1 MKVAFNALLIETTP
15 KTQREA
21 FLWALKS
28 SRVPEDIDIT
38 EIKQRLRQE
47 REAGIRA
54 LPELLRLAQE
64 SLNSI
69 DNCKVHWA
77 DDAKSAADIIWEIS
91 GDINHLNIN
100 KSGTIREIKSD
111 LELRGFHIQETY
123 LDQEDSKNNKELLTN
138 KFEYY
143 WQLPPNNFC
152 STGERFNIGQKVNL
166 VKENQEQISYKSIS
180 LVGANALSAED
191 GTLFFLQH
199 TSNIGRLLRTPRVI
213 VLVGLEK
220 VVRTKIEAEFQT
232 KWAGIFGLQSLLL
245 DIQFPDSK
253 EIAEDAD
260 SQLVSAGCGHGEKS
274 LDIIFFDNGRLKM
287 LDSPYKE
294 LLYCL
299 SCRSCRK
306 KCPSYQY
313 FGKQID
319 RYPQQYLFS
328 YLNGENDS
336 VDLCA
341 GCGNCFSECPVGI
354 DTQMLIT
361 KARSP
366 KKRYNWR
373 LGDRLL
379 SRPEILGKL
388 SVAAAPLSGW
398 ALQQKIFRIPME
410 KLLGI
415 DRQRKLPAGKRM
427 KVLTEKISSEDL
439 ESSRIVVYYKGCNA
453 TYFESEVAETTV
465 KVLEACG
472 YKVIIPGQKCCGI
485 SRLALG
491 DLDAARKQAEF
502 NVEKLS
508 ELTLQDAVIIT
519 TCPSCGLALKHKY
532 HSLEVQNAD
541 QVGSRASDLGSFL
554 LKQFKSGTVK
564 LPLKPLN
571 RKVAYH
577 WACHLRH
584 QVLDHGPLEFLSLI
598 PGLEVELI
606 DRGCCGMSGTFG
618 QKKKNYKYSM
628 NTGQPLFDAIM
639 ESDANEACTECG
651 ACGLQISQG
660 TGKKTVHPVM
670 LLAES
675 LGM

>member
-1 MKVAFNALLIETTP
+1 MKQAFNALLIETTP

-21 FLWALKS
+21 FLAALKS
-28 SRVPEDIDIT
+28 PGAAENIDIT
-38 EIKQRLRQE
+38 EIKQRLRQQ

-54 LPELLRLAQE
+54 LPELLKQAQE
-64 SLNSI
+64 SLNSR

-77 DDAKSAADIIWEIS
+77 DDAKNAAEIVREIS

-100 KSGTIREIKSD
+100 KSGTIREIRSD
-111 LELRGFHIQETY
+111 LELKGFHINETY
-123 LDQEDSKNNKELLTN
+123 LDQEDSNNNELLAN

-143 WQLPPNNFC
+143 WQLPPNKFL
-152 STGERFNIGQKVNL
+152 SIEERFNIGQKVNL
-166 VKENQEQISYKSIS
+166 VKENQGQFSYKGIS

-199 TSNIGRLLRTPRVI
+199 TSNIGRLLSAPRVI

-220 VVRTKIEAEFQT
+220 VVRTKREAEFQT

-245 DIQFPDSK
+245 DIQFINSK
-253 EIAEDAD
+253 GSVETGDNH
-260 SQLVSAGCGHGEKS
+260 LVAAGSGHGEKRV
-274 LDIIFFDNGRLKM
+274 DIVFIDNGRLKM
-287 LDSPYKE
+287 IDSPYRD

-313 FGKQID
+313 FGKQND

-361 KARSP
+361 KARSH
-366 KKRYNWR
+366 KNRHNWK

-388 SVAAAPLSGW
+388 SMTAAPLSGW
-398 ALQQKIFRIPME
+398 AVQQKIFRIPME

-415 DRQRKLPAGKRM
+415 DRNRKLPASKRM
-427 KVLTEKISSEDL
+427 KVQTPKMSEKDL
-439 ESSRIVVYYKGCNA
+439 ESSGIVAYYKGCNA
-453 TYFESEVAETTV
+453 TYFEPEVAKTTV

-472 YKVIIPGQKCCGI
+472 YKVIIPEQRCCGI

-491 DLDAARKQAEF
+491 DIDAARKQAEF
-502 NVEKLS
+502 NVNKLS
-508 ELTLQDAVIIT
+508 ESMLQDTVILT
-519 TCPSCGLALKHKY
+519 TCPSCGLAIKQKY
-532 HSLEVQNAD
+532 HLLGVPNAE
-541 QVGSRASDLGSFL
+541 QVGSRVSDLGSFL
-554 LKQFKSGTVK
+554 LKEFKSGKIK
-564 LPLKPLN
+564 LSLKPIN

-577 WACHLRH
+577 LACHLRH
-584 QVLDHGPLEFLSLI
+584 QDLDHGPLEFLSLI
-598 PGLEVELI
+598 PGLETELI

-618 QKKKNYKYSM
+618 QKKKYYKYSM
-628 NTGQPLFDAIM
+628 NTGKPLFDAII
-639 ESDANEACTECG
+639 ESEADEACTDCG
-651 ACGLQISQG
+651 ACGMQISQG
-660 TGKKTVHPVM
+660 TGKKAVHPVM